1 MIVVL
6 FKTIGRMVKSF
17 WRGLTVLRQ
26 FSVNLIFLIILVA
39 VVSFLLSGFE
49 KKIPGA
55 AALILAPQG
64 IIVEQA
70 SGSALAADLFDPSSH
85 SETLLQDLIYAIDHA
100 RTDPRVQLI
109 VLDLERLRG
118 GGITKLHDVGTALR
132 EFRESGKQILA
143 YGGIFTQQQ
152 YYLAAHADRVYL
164 DPMGAVFLTG
174 YGVYRNYYKSALDK
188 LLVRMH
194 VFIVG
199 TFKSALEPFLRDDM
213 SAPAKTANLAWL
225 EDLWGAYRSDM
236 AGLRPLEPEDFD
248 AYINRYPELL
258 AEAGGD
264 SARLALTSGLVD
276 GLKTRNE
283 VEQELIGLV
292 GKSEDGSTFNRI
304 ELDEYLGA
312 IGPRPRVSGTG
323 RDQVGVIFARG
334 MILDGVQPAGRI
346 GGDSLAGLIRS
357 ARTNASI
364 RALVLRL
371 DTNGGSAFASEVI
384 RRELEISRSAGIPVV
399 VSMGSA
405 AASGGYWIA
414 TAADEIWASPT
425 TLTGSIGIFGAF
437 ATFEESLAKI
447 GIHND
452 GVGTHAFSDAFI
464 ASRSMNPELAAA
476 MQQLTERGYRLFLE
490 KVVDGRGLSMETVE
504 KIAEGRVWTGSR
516 AQKIGL
522 VDRLGDLEDA
532 IGSAAQLAGLSD
544 FSVVIL
550 DQPLSAREKLIRGLN
565 RMVRSVHRS
574 VDPEPRLERL
584 KVLRDV
590 WIDLT
595 PLLQMNDP
603 NGIYA
608 YCLPCRSE

>member
-213 SAPAKTANLAWL
+213 STPAKTANLAWL

-357 ARTNASI
+357 ARTNPSI

-464 ASRSMNPELAAA
+464 ASRSMNPELASA

-490 KVVDGRGLSMETVE
+490 KVVDGRGLSMEAVE

-574 VDPEPRLERL
+574 VDPEPRLESL
-584 KVLRDV
+584 KVLRDI

>member
-1 MIVVL
+1 MIVAL

-188 LLVRMH
+188 LLVRIH

-258 AEAGGD
+258 AGAGGD

-276 GLKTRNE
+276 GLKTSNE

-357 ARTNASI
+357 ARTNPSI

-384 RRELEISRSAGIPVV
+384 RRELEISRAEGIPVV

-437 ATFEESLAKI
+437 ATFEESLARI

-452 GVGTHAFSDAFI
+452 GVGTHSFSDAFI

-476 MQQLTERGYRLFLE
+476 IQQLTERGYRLFLE

>member
-109 VLDLERLRG
+109 VFDLERLRG

-213 SAPAKTANLAWL
+213 STPAKTANLAWL

-357 ARTNASI
+357 ARTNPSI

-464 ASRSMNPELAAA
+464 ASRSMNPELASA

-490 KVVDGRGLSMETVE
+490 KVVDGRGLSMEAVE

-574 VDPEPRLERL
+574 VDPEPRLESL
-584 KVLRDV
+584 KVLRDI

>member
-1 MIVVL
+1 
-6 FKTIGRMVKSF
+6 
-17 WRGLTVLRQ
+17 
-26 FSVNLIFLIILVA
+26 
-39 VVSFLLSGFE
+39 
-49 KKIPGA
+49 
-55 AALILAPQG
+55 
-64 IIVEQA
+64 
-70 SGSALAADLFDPSSH
+70 
-85 SETLLQDLIYAIDHA
+85 
-100 RTDPRVQLI
+100 
-109 VLDLERLRG
+109 
-118 GGITKLHDVGTALR
+118 
-132 EFRESGKQILA
+132 
-143 YGGIFTQQQ
+143 
-152 YYLAAHADRVYL
+152 
-164 DPMGAVFLTG
+164 
-174 YGVYRNYYKSALDK
+174 
-188 LLVRMH
+188 
-194 VFIVG
+194 
-199 TFKSALEPFLRDDM
+199 
-213 SAPAKTANLAWL
+213 
-225 EDLWGAYRSDM
+225 
-236 AGLRPLEPEDFD
+236 
-248 AYINRYPELL
+248 
-258 AEAGGD
+258 
-264 SARLALTSGLVD
+264 
-276 GLKTRNE
+276 
-283 VEQELIGLV
+283 
-292 GKSEDGSTFNRI
+292 
-304 ELDEYLGA
+304 
-312 IGPRPRVSGTG
+312 
-323 RDQVGVIFARG
+323 
-334 MILDGVQPAGRI
+334 
-346 GGDSLAGLIRS
+346 
-357 ARTNASI
+357 
-364 RALVLRL
+364 VLRL

-490 KVVDGRGLSMETVE
+490 KVVDGRGLSMEAVE
-504 KIAEGRVWTGSR
+504 KIAEGRVWTGNR

-565 RMVRSVHRS
+565 RMVRSA
-574 VDPEPRLERL
+574 DPEPRLESL
-584 KVLRDV
+584 KVLRDI

>member
-1 MIVVL
+1 MIVAL

-213 SAPAKTANLAWL
+213 STPAKTANLAWL

-464 ASRSMNPELAAA
+464 ASRSMNPELASA

-490 KVVDGRGLSMETVE
+490 KVVDGRGLSMEAVE

-565 RMVRSVHRS
+565 RMVRSA
-574 VDPEPRLERL
+574 DPEPRLESL
-584 KVLRDV
+584 KVLRDI